1 MPANKTAIKIS
12 FSFHKYQSMLIINH
26 LSVKGEFEHPNSTT
40 AIMGN
45 DKRTNCAYH
54 RTIYLELK
62 QQ

>member
-1 MPANKTAIKIS
+1 
-12 FSFHKYQSMLIINH
+12 ML
-26 LSVKGEFEHPNSTT
+26 LSQTLEYTNNQPLKCERRIQQPNSTT